1 MGFLNPFFLFGVLSA
16 AVPVVIHFWSRRQA
30 RTVEF
35 STLRFLLEAH
45 RRTVRRFQLEHW
57 LLLAMRMLVL
67 VCFSLALARPI
78 VQAGGWFA
86 RARAQTCAVIL
97 LDNSASMGYRG
108 VEGTVFERGKTRA
121 LEVLRSLQP
130 GDEVGV
136 VLMSDRPVSL
146 LEPPSTQRS
155 EVQQALRT
163 APLTSR
169 RTRVE
174 GAVAYA
180 MGLLR
185 RSSAPNRELYL
196 ITDFAQTAW
205 NLSALDTEGAQVFLL
220 PVGEDENAN
229 ASIETVRLLSPFVA
243 VNLPVTF
250 SVTIRNWGDQPMS
263 QRTLEFLVDEEV
275 RASRVLAIPPR
286 SEIQERITHTFD
298 TPGLHA
304 VHLRL
309 NEDRLPEDDI
319 YHLAVRVMGEIPV
332 TVVGN
337 DPLYL
342 SLALRPNGEPGV
354 RTAIQPTAVSPATF
368 QGDSWGT
375 VLFFQNP
382 FLGDPQTQTRI
393 EGHLLNGGICV
404 LFLGNAAGSFRHIE
418 WLPVESEGVFSFR
431 KPAKLRP
438 ATDEP
443 YAQQLFGVFEEDSWM
458 KPSAP
463 NFYRAHRLRVRDSAR
478 ILARFDDGTPAL
490 VDVPVKGGRV
500 FLLNSP
506 ADRSEWSNLP
516 LSPLFVPL
524 IQQLTLT
531 AVAELTPSPLSLT
544 VGDLYERPLSPA
556 DPVSVRVTTP
566 AGQNRILSADG
577 SRLIF
582 SETETTGI
590 YRIVSAEEESVR
602 GGFSDAFAVNVPVE
616 ESDVTPAPPEIVES
630 AFREK
635 PTWLNEDTSSDFGTA
650 LQERRLGR
658 ELSGYF
664 LGFALVLILLE
675 SLLSNRL
682 RGREETVEVPQGLRV
697 GRQGGSV

>member
-1 MGFLNPFFLFGVLSA
+1 MGFLNPFFLFGLLSA

-30 RTVEF
+30 RAVEF

-57 LLLAMRMLVL
+57 LLLMLRMLL
-67 VCFSLALARPI
+67 LICFSLALARP
-78 VQAGGWFA
+78 VVRAGGWFA

-108 VEGTVFERGKTRA
+108 VEGTAFERGKARA

-130 GDEVGV
+130 GDEAGV
-136 VLMSDRPVSL
+136 ILMSDRPVSF

-155 EVQQALRT
+155 EAQQAIRT
-163 APLTSR
+163 ATLTSR

-196 ITDFAQTAW
+196 ISDFAQTAW

-220 PVGEDENAN
+220 PVGEGDNAN

-250 SVTIRNWGDQPMS
+250 SVTIRNWGDQAMP

-275 RASRVLAIPPR
+275 RGSRVLAIPPR
-286 SEIQERITHTFD
+286 SEIQERIPHTFD
-298 TPGLHA
+298 TPGIHA
-304 VHLRL
+304 VRFRL
-309 NEDRLPEDDI
+309 DEDRLPEDDI
-319 YHLAVRVMGEIPV
+319 YHLAVRVMGEVPA

-342 SLALRPNGEPGV
+342 TLALRPDGEPGV
-354 RTAIQPTAVSPATF
+354 RTAIQPTAVSPAAWRGVSF
-368 QGDSWGT
+368 GT

-382 FLGDPQTQTRI
+382 FLGDLQTRTAL
-393 EGHLLNGGICV
+393 EGHLLNGGISV
-404 LFLGNAAGSFRHIE
+404 LCLGNAAGSFRGVE
-418 WLPVESEGVFSFR
+418 WLPMESEGVFSFK
-431 KPAKLRP
+431 KPVKLRP
-438 ATDEP
+438 VTEDS
-443 YAQQLFGVFEEDSWM
+443 YARQLFGVFEEDAWL

-463 NFYRAHRLRVRDSAR
+463 NFYRAHRLRVKGSAR
-478 ILARFDDGTPAL
+478 VLARFDDGTPAL
-490 VDVPVKGGRV
+490 VDVPVKRGRV

-524 IQQLTLT
+524 IQQITLT
-531 AVAELTPSPLSLT
+531 AVAELTPPPLFLA
-544 VGDLYERPLSPA
+544 VGDRYERPLSPTE
-556 DPVSVRVTTP
+556 PVSVRVTTP
-566 AGQNRILSADG
+566 AGQSHLLAADG
-577 SRLIF
+577 GRLTF

-590 YRIVSAEEESVR
+590 YRLASAEER
-602 GGFSDAFAVNVPVE
+602 NTHGDFSDAFAVNVPVE
-616 ESDVTPAPPEIVES
+616 ESDVTPARPEVVES

-635 PTWLNEDTSSDFGTA
+635 PTWLNEGATPDFGAA

-664 LGFALVLILLE
+664 LALVLLLALGE

-682 RGREETVEVPQGLRV
+682 RGGEETVEIPKGLRV
-697 GRQGGSV
+697 GR